1 MSLNKQPSYV
11 GINEKAGT
19 FTIAY
24 LTPWYNVD
32 RCDSCPRFRK
42 AVTEPLAM
50 RRVVAFCECMEAEE
64 PCEITGKRYTE
75 SEENGI
81 ET

>member
-1 MSLNKQPSYV
+1 MSLNKQPSFV

-24 LTPWYNVD
+24 LTTWYNTD
-32 RCDSCPRFRK
+32 RCVSCPRFRK

-50 RRVVAFCECMEAEE
+50 RRVVAFCECMEADE
-64 PCEITGKRYTE
+64 PCEITGIRYM